1 MQAVIRLPG
10 TSHNF
15 QLFKKFRIYL
25 ELVTNKV
32 AYLINKIFN
41 CNILDKCV
49 RCTINLTRARWQR
62 NNEKYQNIAYR
73 PATTI
78 EELVRSPTNV
88 T

>member
-49 RCTINLTRARWQR
+49 RWTIKLNTC
-62 NNEKYQNIAYR
+62 KV
-73 PATTI
+73 ATQ
-78 EELVRSPTNV
+78 
-88 T
+88 